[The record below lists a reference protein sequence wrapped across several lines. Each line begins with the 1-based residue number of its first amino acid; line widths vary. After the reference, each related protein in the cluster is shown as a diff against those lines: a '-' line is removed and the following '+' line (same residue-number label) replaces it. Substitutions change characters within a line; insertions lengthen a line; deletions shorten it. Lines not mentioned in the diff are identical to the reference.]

1 MCTILKCSHRR
12 ISGREFIPLTESK
25 TLKSGGCLLL
35 ESIMVMSERGSL
47 FQNEV
52 WQLMV
57 IWHLKKLKINTLRDY
72 NLKLTVLNNV
82 YI

>member
-12 ISGREFIPLTESK
+12 ISGTEFIPLTEGK

-57 IWHLKKLKINTLRDY
+57 IWYFKEA
-72 NLKLTVLNNV
+72 
-82 YI
+82 